1 MVGTRQQSKKMKKE
15 SKLLGDFMKNV
26 GREKAKNNRLRKKR
40 EEWTR
45 LEKILETQEI
55 RQDDKKIG
63 KSLPGKELI
72 IKFLSRNNQIF
83 SLL

>member
-1 MVGTRQQSKKMKKE
+1 MWEERKQRTTDYV
-15 SKLLGDFMKNV
+15 KN
-26 GREKAKNNRLRKKR
+26 EKNEPDSRKF
-40 EEWTR
+40 
-45 LEKILETQEI
+45 QEI